1 MTVCDTKKQT
11 STFAAKKTTRARA
24 RPKSRIRNQ
33 FGNLAM
39 RYYPGRA
46 YKTALKAFRQEIH
59 DTRGL
64 LQALRDAGYKENQ
77 RRLSPRQ
84 MQIIE
89 DYLGEP

>member
-1 MTVCDTKKQT
+1 MRNNKNELKVRK
-11 STFAAKKTTRARA
+11 

-46 YKTALKAFRQEIH
+46 YKTAIRAFRQEIAE
-59 DTRGL
+59 TRGL
-64 LQALRDAGYKENQ
+64 MQALTDTGYKPHQ

-89 DYLGEP
+89 DFLGEP

>member
-1 MTVCDTKKQT
+1 MTVCDTKKQP
-11 STFAAKKTTRARA
+11 STFAAKKATRARA

-46 YKTALKAFRQEIH
+46 YKTAIRAFRQEIA